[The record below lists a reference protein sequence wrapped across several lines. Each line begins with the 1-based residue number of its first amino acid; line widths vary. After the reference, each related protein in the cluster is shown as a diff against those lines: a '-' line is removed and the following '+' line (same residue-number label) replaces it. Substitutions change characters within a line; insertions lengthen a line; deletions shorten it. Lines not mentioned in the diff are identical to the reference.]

1 VVQTGDEKILVRI
14 SGAFHSEKDILA
26 VNFVANGRIIRLG
39 DIARVTR
46 GPADPAQPMFR
57 VNGKEGIGL
66 AIAMRTGG
74 DVLAL
79 GRNVEQAMHE
89 IKANL
94 PVGVEPTLVADQ
106 PVTVEHAV
114 NEFMKSLWEAV
125 AILLGVSLISLGLRA
140 GAVVAL
146 AIPLVLSAVF
156 VTMMMFGID
165 LQRISLGALIIA
177 LGLLVDDAMITV
189 EMMVT
194 RLEHGDDKEHA
205 ATFAYTS
212 TAFPMLTG
220 TLVTVAGFVP
230 IGFARSAAGEYT
242 FSIFAVVA
250 IALIASW
257 IVAVVFAPLLGVW
270 ILKKPKTVHAEQHG
284 PIMRAFLAFLSLA
297 MRARLVTI
305 AATLALFGA
314 GLYGMRFVPQ
324 QFFPS
329 SDRPELMVDM
339 QLPEN
344 ASIYATKDASARLD
358 KLLKDDP
365 DVDHY

>member
-1 VVQTGDEKILVRI
+1 M
-14 SGAFHSEKDILA
+14 
-26 VNFVANGRIIRLG
+26 IRLG
-39 DIARVTR
+39 DIARVMR

-57 VNGKEGIGL
+57 VNGRDAIGL
-66 AIAMRTGG
+66 AIAMRKGG

-79 GRNVEQAMHE
+79 GHNVERAMAE
-89 IKANL
+89 IVADL
-94 PVGVEPTLVADQ
+94 PVGIEAKLVADQ

-114 NEFMKSLWEAV
+114 DEFMEALWEAV
-125 AILLGVSLISLGLRA
+125 AIVLAVSFLSLGLRA

-146 AIPLVLSAVF
+146 AIPLVLAAVF
-156 VTMMMFGID
+156 VAMNFFGID

-189 EMMVT
+189 ETMVT

-205 ATFAYTS
+205 ATFAYSS

-257 IVAVVFAPLLGVW
+257 VVAVLFAPLLGVW
-270 ILKKPKTVHAEQHG
+270 ILKKPRAAHSGEPG
-284 PIMRAFLAFLSLA
+284 PIMRAFRSCLVLA
-297 MRARLVTI
+297 MRARWVTVVL
-305 AATLALFGA
+305 TLGLFGA
-314 GLYGMRFVPQ
+314 SLYGTQFVPQ

-329 SDRPELMVDM
+329 SDRPERLCHG
-339 QLPEN
+339 N
-344 ASIYATKDASARLD
+344 RISA
-358 KLLKDDP
+358 K
-365 DVDHY
+365 